1 MKRYKCEC
9 VYSECELTSV
19 KGFIPIYCPIFNT
32 HNAKWKDK
40 KVKEDV
46 EEEKTKEILNL
57 PSWCKVGEV
66 VYHKE
71 SNKFFK
77 IDAIDEEAKLIEL
90 KDNGWFHPSEFAEAR
105 LRPFNESEMRALVG
119 KTIANKITET
129 SYLIV
134 TSNPYCVSAAGDM
147 YCSEKLFDLFTFTD
161 GSPCGVYE
169 HFENGEWV
177 K

>member
-1 MKRYKCEC
+1 MKKYRCECSNAKCEVEREDTFNPKNC
-9 VYSECELTSV
+9 TCFWNQDAIWQEV
-19 KGFIPIYCPIFNT
+19 K
-32 HNAKWKDK
+32 
-40 KVKEDV
+40 
-46 EEEKTKEILNL
+46 EEEKAEEILNL

-66 VYHKE
+66 VYYTKG
-71 SNKFFK
+71 
-77 IDAIDEEAKLIEL
+77 KLYCEIHVVDKKRGILLFNTEYLITDFVSISEL
-90 KDNGWFHPSEFAEAR
+90 AEAR
-105 LRPFNESEMRALVG
+105 LRPFNEKEMRELVG

-161 GSPCGVYE
+161 GTPCGVYE
-169 HFENGEWV
+169 HKENGEWV

>member
-1 MKRYKCEC
+1 MKKYRCECSVDKCEFK
-9 VYSECELTSV
+9 SE
-19 KGFIPIYCPIFNT
+19 KNFFPIFCPNFSSSMGEWT
-32 HNAKWKDK
+32 K
-40 KVKEDV
+40 V
-46 EEEKTKEILNL
+46 EEEIKEEEKAEEL
-57 PSWCKVGEV
+57 PSWCKVGKV

-77 IDAIDEEAKLIEL
+77 IATFNEEAKLIEL
-90 KDNGWFHPSEFAEAR
+90 KDNGWFYLDELAEAR

-161 GSPCGVYE
+161 GTPCGVYE
-169 HFENGEWV
+169 HKENGEWV
-177 K
+177 E

>member
-1 MKRYKCEC
+1 MIKYKCEC
-9 VYSECELTSV
+9 
-19 KGFIPIYCPIFNT
+19 K
-32 HNAKWKDK
+32 NAKCE
-40 KVKEDV
+40 VEREDTFYPQYCTCFC
-46 EEEKTKEILNL
+46 TKEAYWQEVKKEKDEEL
-57 PSWCKVGEV
+57 PSWCKVGKV

-77 IDAIDEEAKLIEL
+77 IATFNEEAKLIEL
-90 KDNGWFHPSEFAEAR
+90 KDNGWFYLDELAEAR

-161 GSPCGVYE
+161 GTPCGVYE
-169 HFENGEWV
+169 HKENGEWV